1 MDEATASAAP
11 RDRSRK
17 GRSPKNRRLL
27 VAIGVGVL
35 VVAII
40 GVLIAVVAGGGG
52 DDESTGAKENT
63 TVPDKSTNVTLQL
76 GKVSAESAG
85 PPAQLTSEQS
95 QAIMKVVGDY
105 LQIASVDPLRSAK
118 PAGSLSNLFD
128 AATLARVTGV
138 DRGVVLDEGLPKV
151 TGKLDVVALPV
162 DIVALA
168 DQNGT
173 IVLATLKLA
182 VDTKGVTPAAGGP
195 LHIVRTGD
203 LVLSPDASG
212 AWKIT
217 AYNFGVARTGAG
229 LDPTTT
235 TVPTPTTAKGSK

>member
-1 MDEATASAAP
+1 MDQAASRADLRNESP
-11 RDRSRK
+11 K
-17 GRSPKNRRLL
+17 GRSPKNRRLI
-27 VAIGVGVL
+27 VAIGVGLL

-40 GVLIAVVAGGGG
+40 GVLIAVLAGGGG
-52 DDESTGAKENT
+52 DNGGRAKEPT
-63 TVPDKSTNVTLQL
+63 TVPDKSTNVSLQL

-95 QAIMKVVGDY
+95 QAIMKIVGDY
-105 LQIASVDPLRSAK
+105 LQIASVQPLRSAK
-118 PAGSLSNLFD
+118 PAGSLSALFD

-168 DQNGT
+168 DQNGA
-173 IVLATLKLA
+173 IVLATLKIA
-182 VDTKGVTPAAGGP
+182 VDTKGVTKAAGGP

-203 LVLSPDASG
+203 LVVTPDASG

>member
-1 MDEATASAAP
+1 MDEAPSRANS
-11 RDRSRK
+11 RDQSRK
-17 GRSPKNRRLL
+17 GGSPKNQRLL

-40 GVLIAVVAGGGG
+40 GVLIAVLAGGG
-52 DDESTGAKENT
+52 DDKGTGAKEAT
-63 TVPDKSTNVTLQL
+63 TVPDKSTNVSLQL

-85 PPAQLTSEQS
+85 PPAQVTSEQS
-95 QAIMKVVGDY
+95 QAIMKVLGDY
-105 LQIASVDPLRSAK
+105 LQIASVQPLRSAK
-118 PAGSLSNLFD
+118 PAGSLSALFD

-168 DQNGT
+168 DQNGA
-173 IVLATLKLA
+173 IVLATVKLA
-182 VDTKGVTPAAGGP
+182 VDTTGVTESAGGP

-235 TVPTPTTAKGSK
+235 TVPTATTAKGSK

>member
-1 MDEATASAAP
+1 MDEAASRAEP
-11 RDRSRK
+11 RDPSRQR
-17 GRSPKNRRLL
+17 RSPKNRRL

-35 VVAII
+35 VLAII
-40 GVLIAVVAGGGG
+40 GVLIAVVAGGG
-52 DDESTGAKENT
+52 DDNGTRAKGST
-63 TVPDKSTNVTLQL
+63 TVPDTTTNVTLQL
-76 GKVSAESAG
+76 GNVSAESAG
-85 PPAQLTSEQS
+85 PPAQLTSDQS
-95 QAIMKVVGDY
+95 QAIMKVLGDY
-105 LQIASVDPLRSAK
+105 LQIASVAPLRSAK
-118 PAGSLSNLFD
+118 PAGSLSALFD

-168 DQNGT
+168 DQNGS

-182 VDTKGVTPAAGGP
+182 VDTKGVTKSAGGP

-203 LVLSPDASG
+203 LVLTPDASG

>member
-1 MDEATASAAP
+1 MDQAASRADL
-11 RDRSRK
+11 RNQSRK

-35 VVAII
+35 VIAII

-52 DDESTGAKENT
+52 DNGGGAKEAT

-85 PPAQLTSEQS
+85 PPAQLTSDQS
-95 QAIMKVVGDY
+95 QAIMKIVGDY
-105 LQIASVDPLRSAK
+105 LQIASVQPLRSAK
-118 PAGSLSNLFD
+118 PAGSLSALFD

-168 DQNGT
+168 DQDGA
-173 IVLATLKLA
+173 IVLATVKLA
-182 VDTKGVTPAAGGP
+182 VDTTGVTKSAGGP

-203 LVLSPDASG
+203 LVFTPDASG

-235 TVPTPTTAKGSK
+235 TVPTATTAKGPK